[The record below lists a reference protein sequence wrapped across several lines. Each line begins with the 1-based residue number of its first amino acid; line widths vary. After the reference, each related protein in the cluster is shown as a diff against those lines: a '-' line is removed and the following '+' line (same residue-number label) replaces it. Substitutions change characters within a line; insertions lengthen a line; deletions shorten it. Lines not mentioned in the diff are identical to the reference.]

1 MPAHATPATLKG
13 GTGQDS
19 IDPSVKLIRRY
30 PWHFGLAVGLCLLVA
45 LAVDL
50 LQLTR
55 ASMISAVACTPVLFQ
70 GQPEANALLSRYHD
84 GIAEQSARNDLP
96 PELVAAVIVNHQVE
110 MSSFR
115 RYTDCAG
122 SALGANLSIGLAQL
136 RIGTAARLDG
146 KEVYELSH
154 EEYRALRARLLS
166 PEQNI
171 AYEARELRSLLEREH
186 RYPGMSAE
194 QLIHDPFAMALL
206 ITEYRT
212 GRMKTEKND
221 SGLNAAAFAA
231 LQWMADGSVDQFG
244 RDPDTARQIQ
254 TRVREYLQHIYCESG
269 IFNAGVCES
278 WQQGPA

>member
-1 MPAHATPATLKG
+1 MN
-13 GTGQDS
+13 
-19 IDPSVKLIRRY
+19 LIRRY
-30 PWHFGLAVGLCLLVA
+30 PWQFGLAAGICLLVA
-45 LAVDL
+45 VTADL
-50 LQLTR
+50 SQLTR
-55 ASMISAVACTPVLFQ
+55 ASMISTVACTPTLFQ
-70 GQPEANALLSRYHD
+70 AQPDADTLLSRYHNE
-84 GIAEQSARNDLP
+84 IAEQSAHNDLP
-96 PELVAAVIVNHQVE
+96 PELVAAVVINHQVE

-146 KEVYELSH
+146 KEVYELTH
-154 EEYRALRARLLS
+154 REYRALRARLLS

-212 GRMKTEKND
+212 GRMKTEKED

-231 LQWMADGSVDQFG
+231 LQWIADGSVDQFG
-244 RDPDTARQIQ
+244 RDPGTARQIQ
-254 TRVREYLQHIYCESG
+254 SKLRVYLQHIYCESG
-269 IFNAGVCES
+269 IFNAGVCAS
-278 WQQGPA
+278 WQREPG